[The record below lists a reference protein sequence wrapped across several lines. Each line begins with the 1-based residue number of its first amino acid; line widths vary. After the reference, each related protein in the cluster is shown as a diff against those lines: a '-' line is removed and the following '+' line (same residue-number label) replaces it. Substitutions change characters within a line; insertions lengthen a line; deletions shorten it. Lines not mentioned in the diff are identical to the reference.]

1 MTLRKPFLLICILIM
16 LVAAGAIYAATS
28 ASISFIDSSDEPH
41 YTVTGMGLVD
51 DSGGCDFVTMLMT
64 DATGAITDIDTFC
77 IVTASGVGF
86 DETDW
91 WSYAGASGDPTL
103 GPITYSLFDTSTTDA
118 CFTYGENTVE
128 CGTYLLSGAAACL
141 AESYYQPAGLP
152 AGSAPYSVCS
162 RGVVGDVCTLS
173 IPEGSV
179 VGDAPFSTPI
189 YYSPGNSTGASL
201 NPGTYVVVGQD
212 ATESYYKIVLACQ
225 FVWVPKHM
233 LQPSFQA
240 PQNGAPLPTRIVN

>member
-1 MTLRKPFLLICILIM
+1 MILRKPFLIVCLFVL
-16 LVAAGAIYAATS
+16 LTAAGAIYAAAT
-28 ASISFIDSSDEPH
+28 ASISFADSSDEPQ
-41 YTVTGMGLVD
+41 YDITATGLVD
-51 DSGGCDFVTMLMT
+51 DDGGCDLVSMMMT

-77 IVTASGVGF
+77 LNTVSGTGS

-91 WSYAGASGDPTL
+91 GSYDGATGDPTL
-103 GPITYSLFDTSTTDA
+103 GPITYSLFDVSFGDA
-118 CFTYGENTVE
+118 CYNNENSVA
-128 CGTYLLSGAAACL
+128 CGNLLLSGAAACL
-141 AESYYQPAGLP
+141 SENYYQPAGLP
-152 AGSAPYSVCS
+152 AGSAAFPVCS
-162 RGVVGDVCTLS
+162 RGVVGDVCTLN

-201 NPGTYVVVGQD
+201 NPGTYIVVGQD

-225 FVWVPKHM
+225 FVWVPKNM

>member
-1 MTLRKPFLLICILIM
+1 MTLRKPLLIVCFFVL
-16 LVAAGAIYAATS
+16 LTAAGAIYAATS
-28 ASISFIDSSDEPH
+28 ASISFADSSDEPQ
-41 YTVTGMGLVD
+41 YDITATGLVD
-51 DSGGCDFVTMLMT
+51 DGGGCDLVSMMMT

-77 IVTASGVGF
+77 IDLISGLG
-86 DETDW
+86 DDQTSW
-91 WSYAGASGDPTL
+91 WSYEGATGNPTL
-103 GPITYSLFDTSTTDA
+103 GPITYTLFDNAPGDVCQTVSENSVA
-118 CFTYGENTVE
+118 CGN
-128 CGTYLLSGAAACL
+128 YLLSGAACL

-152 AGSAPYSVCS
+152 AGSAAFPVCN
-162 RGVVGDVCTLS
+162 RGVVGDVCTLN

-201 NPGTYVVVGQD
+201 NPGTYIVVGQD

>member
-1 MTLRKPFLLICILIM
+1 MTSRKPFLLICVLIIFA
-16 LVAAGAIYAATS
+16 AAGAIYAATS
-28 ASISFIDSSDEPH
+28 ASISFYDSSDEPWFD
-41 YTVTGMGLVD
+41 VTGTGLVED
-51 DSGGCDFVTMLMT
+51 RKGCDYVTMLMT

-103 GPITYSLFDTSTTDA
+103 GPITYSLFDTSSTDA
-118 CFTYGENTVE
+118 CITYGGNSVE
-128 CGTYLLSGAAACL
+128 CATYLLSGTAACL
-141 AESYYQPAGLP
+141 AESYYQPTGLP
-152 AGSAPYSVCS
+152 AGSASYPVCS

-201 NPGTYVVVGQD
+201 NPGTYIVVGQD
-212 ATESYYKIVLACQ
+212 ASESYYKIVLACQ
-225 FVWVPKHM
+225 FVWVPKNM
-233 LQPSFQA
+233 LQPSYLP
-240 PQNGAPLPTRIVN
+240 PQNGAPLPTRIVG